1 MGVVV
6 HSRGMLPG
14 IGMVA
19 TICVAACSA
28 SPAPS
33 GAVPRNHE
41 TTRPAA
47 TAAVNPTPSA
57 AASATPAAQP
67 GVQNLVIPSAEKS
80 ELTATFAGYEATS
93 PSGVLGGGPLPGS
106 VYYAYDPTTGTYWAL
121 ADFELTGGMT
131 IPIPMMF
138 RKTGTGPWLYQR
150 ANFSPDGTQQVVPA
164 CSEIQW
170 FPPAVLM
177 AWSMPTAPPAGVTC

>member
-93 PSGVLGGGPLPGS
+93 PSGVLGGGP
-106 VYYAYDPTTGTYWAL
+106 
-121 ADFELTGGMT
+121 
-131 IPIPMMF
+131 
-138 RKTGTGPWLYQR
+138 WLYQR